1 MSFRLSIVLTA
12 LAAVFCSSGCG
23 GPAAPSLKGKVTF
36 DGVPVA
42 SGNIVFLPEQSEG
55 RKAAAAIEDGNY
67 VVPAEEGLL
76 PGKYR
81 VEVSWHKPT
90 GRKIPSADPGIMMD
104 ETKEVIP
111 ARYNSDSTLTADLAP
126 GEASKDFA
134 LTSK

>member
-1 MSFRLSIVLTA
+1 MNFRLSVALTA
-12 LAAVFCSSGCG
+12 LSALLCLAGCG
-23 GPAAPSLKGKVTF
+23 GSATPSLKGKVTF
-36 DGVPVA
+36 DGVPIA

-104 ETKEVIP
+104 ETKEAIP
-111 ARYNSDSTLTADLAP
+111 PKYNSDSTLTAELAP